1 MRVCWELEWHYFP
14 QIRHL
19 LPLLLLLLLPER
31 DLRKLRFEIG
41 LTSRQFMIL
50 DPVSG
55 WSLFRNSSPPWRRRR
70 RRSYGSKSPIWF
82 GKCNRSRQQV
92 IEHLFSLS
100 SFAPL
105 FFFFFVV
112 VVVFIIFMTFGSLSS
127 SSSSSAFWLLLQVFL
142 GWLSAKF
149 RAFCRELR
157 SPLSDGFF
165 LASANRLPYCC
176 PLLSPHPWLLNFSDT
191 TKTTSVP
198 ADNKSSALPQ
208 CCYSFF
214 PSKLS
219 PSSSSF
225 LSFHWKLS
233 FSIAI

>member
-1 MRVCWELEWHYFP
+1 
-14 QIRHL
+14 
-19 LPLLLLLLLPER
+19 
-31 DLRKLRFEIG
+31 
-41 LTSRQFMIL
+41 MIL
-50 DPVSG
+50 DLVSA
-55 WSLFRNSSPPWRRRR
+55 WSLSRNSSPPWRRRR
-70 RRSYGSKSPIWF
+70 RRSYGSKSLIWF

-105 FFFFFVV
+105 LFFFFFIVI
-112 VVVFIIFMTFGSLSS
+112 FIIFTTFSSLSS
-127 SSSSSAFWLLLQVFL
+127 ASSSSAFWLLLQVFL
-142 GWLSAKF
+142 GWVSAKF

-157 SPLSDGFF
+157 SALSDGFF

-191 TKTTSVP
+191 TTTTTSVP
-198 ADNKSSALPQ
+198 AANKSSALPQ

-219 PSSSSF
+219 PSSSSSF
-225 LSFHWKLS
+225 LSLHWKLS
-233 FSIAI
+233 FSIAIYRNLHHNSQNPYFF